1 MSQSRTR
8 FFLVGSAAVVAVG
21 LAVGTVAYLGGLP
34 RALASQAGPDELGLI
49 PSGAAVVAYANVRDV
64 MASEF
69 RHKLTSA
76 VDTKG
81 EGREKFYEQ
90 TGIDCERDIDT
101 VVAAVL
107 PEATGG
113 AEFGL
118 LALRGRFDTV
128 KIEGLVAAKG
138 GVMDEYRGA
147 RLLLP
152 PADAGGQEH
161 QEGRPHPHPVI
172 ALVDANLVMVGT
184 RAAVM
189 AAIDRHHGEGS
200 NSILSDGEFVRM
212 LDALEVDS
220 TAWAIG
226 RASVLMAGKGLPAEM
241 TVPGMAGDLS
251 ALQWVAASGH
261 VNGGL
266 RATLQAEASNADAG
280 RNMRELVQGVLALAR
295 LQAEG
300 KPELKTFLQTLQVEG
315 SGTGVA
321 VRVALSVET
330 LDLLMGQMARQVS
343 RDHLRRTVPA
353 E

>member
-8 FFLVGSAAVVAVG
+8 FFLVGSAAVVAAG
-21 LAVGTVAYLGGLP
+21 LAVGTVAYMGGLP

-49 PSGAAVVAYANVRDV
+49 PSGAAVVAYANVRNV

-69 RHKLTSA
+69 RHKLTST

-107 PEATGG
+107 PEAMGG
-113 AEFGL
+113 TEFGL

-152 PADAGGQEH
+152 PADVDGQQDH
-161 QEGRPHPHPVI
+161 QGRRHPHPVI

-184 RAAVM
+184 IDAVQ

-200 NSILSDGEFVRM
+200 NSILADGDFVRM
-212 LDALEVDS
+212 LDTLESDS

-226 RASVLMAGKGLPAEM
+226 RASVLMAGQGLPAEM

-266 RATLQAEASNADAG
+266 RATLQAEASTADAG
-280 RNMRELVQGVLALAR
+280 QNLRELVQGVVALAR

-300 KPELKTFLQTLQVEG
+300 RPELKTFLQTLQVEG

-321 VRVALSVET
+321 VRIALPADT
-330 LDLLMGQMARQVS
+330 LDLLVGQMARQAS
-343 RDHLRRTVPA
+343 RDHLRRSVPA